1 MPYYLI
7 VALILLTLAIALPVA
22 FSMSLDKSESLF
34 HDEKGRHIYYERT
47 LIEMEDDGRIL
58 DTCEPRSW
66 LRSLK
71 QLYHF
76 ML

>member
-1 MPYYLI
+1 MPYCLI
-7 VALILLTLAIALPVA
+7 SSLILLTLAIALPVA
-22 FSMSLDKSESLF
+22 FSFSLDKYENLF

-47 LIEMEDDGRIL
+47 LIEMEDEGRVL

-66 LRSLK
+66 LSSLK

-76 ML
+76 MM